1 MLSAELTL
9 ALVTFLGSFIGAIL
23 TASAAIFIS
32 RRDLKKRDEE
42 VKRQENE
49 NRRNTI
55 NDIDSEIELNIY
67 NAEKIAEIDLQKGMV
82 YNNPEETCED
92 CYYIVEK
99 LEELEKEIQ
108 SIIKPLKSINSKP
121 KEINKDIVV
130 LVKLIDERRVKFKNM
145 TRMYKNNV
153 IKGMKISSKKNMT
166 YEAQTQEVKDS
177 LIGAKGNVNK
187 DLKEYIAKLEEFRH
201 EYLSANNA

>member
-67 NAEKIAEIDLQKGMV
+67 NAEKIAEIDLHKGMV

>member
-67 NAEKIAEIDLQKGMV
+67 NAEKIAEIDLHKGMV

-187 DLKEYIAKLEEFRH
+187 DLKEYIVKLEEFRH

>member
-67 NAEKIAEIDLQKGMV
+67 NAEKIAEIDLHKGMV

-166 YEAQTQEVKDS
+166 YEAQAQEVKDS

-201 EYLSANNA
+201 EYLSTNNA

>member
-67 NAEKIAEIDLQKGMV
+67 NAEKIAEIDLHKGMV

-201 EYLSANNA
+201 EYLSTNNA

>member
-1 MLSAELTL
+1 MFSAELTL
-9 ALVTFLGSFIGAIL
+9 ALVTFLGTFIGAVL

-42 VKRQENE
+42 VERKEND

-67 NAEKIAEIDLQKGMV
+67 NAEKITEIDLPKGMV

-108 SIIKPLKSINSKP
+108 SIIKPLKSINSEP
-121 KEINKDIVV
+121 KEINKNIVV

-153 IKGMKISSKKNMT
+153 IKGMKISREKNMT
-166 YEAQTQEVKDS
+166 HEEQNQKVKDN
-177 LIGAKGNVNK
+177 LIGAKANVNK
-187 DLKEYIAKLEEFRH
+187 DLKEYISTLEEFRH
-201 EYLSANNA
+201 EYLSAKNA

>member
-1 MLSAELTL
+1 
-9 ALVTFLGSFIGAIL
+9 
-23 TASAAIFIS
+23 
-32 RRDLKKRDEE
+32 
-42 VKRQENE
+42 
-49 NRRNTI
+49 
-55 NDIDSEIELNIY
+55 
-67 NAEKIAEIDLQKGMV
+67 AEKIAEIDLHKGMV

-166 YEAQTQEVKDS
+166 YVAQTQEVKDS